1 MKTIEFE
8 IPKGFEID
16 KEKTTKSKIILKYIE
31 KQFVDL
37 GLPSGTLW
45 ANKTEEGYY
54 TYDEAIEKFQDSLPT
69 IVDFAELVQ
78 YCKWKWQEKGM
89 LVTGPNGNSITLP
102 ALGYRNSD
110 SGALYSV
117 GSYGYCWSASPYPSI
132 SDFAYYLYF
141 SNYGDVIPANSSN
154 RGDGYSVRCIKR
166 K

>member
-102 ALGYRNSD
+102 ALGYRSSD
-110 SGALYSV
+110 SGALGNV
-117 GSYGYCWSASPYPSI
+117 GSDGCCWSASPYPSSS
-132 SDFAYYLYF
+132 SDAYNLNF
-141 SNYGDVIPANSSN
+141 NSNGNVYPANNNLRSY
-154 RGDGYSVRCIKR
+154 GFSVRCIKR